1 MPLVFENTYARLPEQ
16 FYERSDPTP
25 VAEPRWLAVND
36 TLADELG
43 LTQEERRGETF
54 LAVLAGNTRL
64 PGSEPIALAYAG
76 HQFGGFVPKLGD
88 GRAILLGEVRD
99 VKGVRLDVQLKGAG
113 RTSFS
118 RRGDGRAAL
127 GPVLR
132 EFLVSEA
139 MFNLGVPTTRSL
151 AAVATG
157 ERVYRETP
165 LPGAVLTR
173 VASSH
178 LRVGTFEYFGR
189 RRDVDSL
196 QLLVDY
202 ALSRHYPERRGT
214 EFAPL
219 TLLDAVVTAQA
230 RLVAKWMNLGF
241 VHGVMNTDNCSIA
254 GETIDY
260 GPCAFLD
267 TFEPRRTFS
276 SIDSEGRYAYVNQPP
291 IALWNMARFAEALL
305 PLFGDVTDEVV
316 KRLETRLEAFMP
328 QFEAAYGEGLCAKLG
343 LAHTP
348 EHVEVGKR
356 LLDSMHRGSVDFT
369 LGFRQLTE
377 LVASERGVSGAR
389 ARAFLGSFKD
399 EAAVP
404 DVEQWLEGWWARVQ
418 AGDVRTSLER
428 MAKANP
434 VFIPRNHH
442 VEAALAAAAQGDL
455 APFERMYT
463 ALRRP
468 FDEGLAAQPEFAD
481 LTTPPGEEQWD
492 YCTFCGT

>member
-1 MPLVFENTYARLPEQ
+1 MPLDFDNTYARLPEQ
-16 FYERSDPTP
+16 FYERIDPTP

-36 TLADELG
+36 VLADELG
-43 LTQEERRGETF
+43 LTQEERRGETL
-54 LAVLAGNTRL
+54 LAALAGNTRL

-88 GRAILLGEVRD
+88 GRAVLLGEVLD
-99 VKGVRLDVQLKGAG
+99 VNGVRRDVQLKGSG
-113 RTSFS
+113 PTSFS
-118 RRGDGRAAL
+118 RRGDGRAAV

-196 QLLVDY
+196 GTLVDY
-202 ALSRHYPERRGT
+202 ALSRHYPERRGA

-219 TLLDAVVTAQA
+219 ALLDAVVTAQA
-230 RLVAKWMNLGF
+230 QLVAKWMNLGF
-241 VHGVMNTDNCSIA
+241 VHGVMNTDNCSIS

-276 SIDSEGRYAYVNQPP
+276 SIDSQGRYAYINQPP

-305 PLFGDVTDEVV
+305 PLFGDVTDDVV

-328 QFEAAYGEGLCAKLG
+328 QFEAAHGEGLCAKLG
-343 LAHTP
+343 LSHAP
-348 EHVEVGKR
+348 EHVELGKR
-356 LLDSMHRGSVDFT
+356 LLDSMHQANVDFT
-369 LGFRQLTE
+369 LGFRRLTAIA
-377 LVASERGVSGAR
+377 ASEQDANADASREFVN
-389 ARAFLGSFKD
+389 SFKD
-399 EAAVP
+399 ESVTPLAK
-404 DVEQWLEGWWARVQ
+404 QWLEQWWERVQ
-418 AGDVRTSLER
+418 AGDVRASLTR
-428 MAKANP
+428 MRKANP

-442 VEAALAAAAQGDL
+442 VEAALEAAARGEL
-455 APFERMYT
+455 TPFERLYT

-468 FDEGLAAQPEFAD
+468 FDEQVEFD
-481 LTTPPGEEQWD
+481 ELTSPPGEEQWE